1 MSHNKPQ
8 SAEAQ
13 RKPSR
18 MNTHKK
24 TRLTFKQVKICH
36 LERTCDIWKK
46 KDENYRILSETTQHC
61 IEMTLIKC

>member
-46 KDENYRILSETTQHC
+46 KMRITEYCQKPHNTVL
-61 IEMTLIKC
+61 K